1 MAFNEEKTNP
11 SIVIYVS
18 SNEQNHDEQ
27 YYKDNYFCGLII
39 YKYPLLGFSS
49 LFSQNLTI
57 DFVVE
62 NRAPY
67 EVEYKSMVASISHDG
82 NIVGLNALGVY
93 RQQKGEC
100 SSIQVIF
107 SNFPIKIMENR
118 TSGFVVFT
126 VEVKGNYESYDIKVS
141 CRDVRLKFSSI
152 KQETRLLQK
161 CSTRMF

>member
-11 SIVIYVS
+11 SIVIDAS

-27 YYKDNYFCGLII
+27 YYKDNYLCGLII
-39 YKYPLLGFSS
+39 YKYLLLG
-49 LFSQNLTI
+49 I

-93 RQQKGEC
+93 HQQKGER

-126 VEVKGNYESYDIKVS
+126 VEVKGIYESRDMEVS
-141 CRDVRLKFSSI
+141 CRDVRFKFSSI

-161 CSTRMF
+161 CSTWMF